1 MALQIPVWE
10 PPFHFQGRAGKKR
23 GKKCVIEPTSHQ
35 CSISITP
42 KNGGI
47 EMVFWFEVGWRC
59 VKEPDLK
66 KNVAAFVIKKP

>member
-10 PPFHFQGRAGKKR
+10 PPFHSQGRAGKKR
-23 GKKCVIEPTSHQ
+23 GKKRVSEPTSHQ

-47 EMVFWFEVGWRC
+47 EMVF
-59 VKEPDLK
+59 
-66 KNVAAFVIKKP
+66 